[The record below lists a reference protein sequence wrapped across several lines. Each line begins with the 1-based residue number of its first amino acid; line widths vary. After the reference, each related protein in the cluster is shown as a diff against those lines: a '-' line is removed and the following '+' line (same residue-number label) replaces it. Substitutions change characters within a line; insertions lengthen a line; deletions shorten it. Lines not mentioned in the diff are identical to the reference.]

1 MQKLTFVF
9 RKINKNFC
17 HQSCTVH
24 FLTPIC
30 TKSFVGWGFATDLTG
45 GAYSAPRNPSLHLRG
60 LLIKEWGRRERVGS
74 GAEEEWRE
82 GVRPLPQEEKKEKSA
97 PMPAD
102 DVVMAELVPIC
113 SIITR

>member
-1 MQKLTFVF
+1 M
-9 RKINKNFC
+9 
-17 HQSCTVH
+17 
-24 FLTPIC
+24 
-30 TKSFVGWGFATDLTG
+30 
-45 GAYSAPRNPSLHLRG
+45 
-60 LLIKEWGRRERVGS
+60 GS